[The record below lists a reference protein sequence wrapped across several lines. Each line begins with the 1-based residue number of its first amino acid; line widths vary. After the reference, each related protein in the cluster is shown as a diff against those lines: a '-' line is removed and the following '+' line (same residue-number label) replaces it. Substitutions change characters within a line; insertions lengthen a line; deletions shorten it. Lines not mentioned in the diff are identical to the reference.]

1 MPRVPTFQAPMKFLF
16 LFWIAIRGIL
26 DVSIEATAAW
36 CALYSFSSVS
46 WLQCFWIILAVHFV
60 GNLSFVK
67 IVRTQTRED
76 CFAYIRRES
85 MLVGLSIISAPILA
99 ILPTVAVIVL
109 LSLLQVWT
117 NLETH
122 WLHTWLLVTCLAY
135 ILLRVREARKMALR
149 AKSQR
154 SQSPGSIWKTR
165 SDSVARFGAKDAVE
179 QPPHRDWIGSRKPP
193 GKNFGS
199 APKAPQSPRSRRV
212 IDV

>member
-1 MPRVPTFQAPMKFLF
+1 MLRVPTFLASMKFLF

-26 DVSIEATAAW
+26 DVSIGATAAW
-36 CALYSFSSVS
+36 CALYSFSNVS
-46 WLQCFWIILAVHFV
+46 WLQCFWIILAIHFV
-60 GNLSFVK
+60 GNLSL
-67 IVRTQTRED
+67 ITIIRTQTRED

-135 ILLRVREARKMALR
+135 ILLRAREARKMALR

-154 SQSPGSIWKTR
+154 SQSPKNVWKP
-165 SDSVARFGAKDAVE
+165 SGE
-179 QPPHRDWIGSRKPP
+179 
-193 GKNFGS
+193 NFGS

>member
-1 MPRVPTFQAPMKFLF
+1 MLRVPTFQAPMKFLF

-26 DVSIEATAAW
+26 DVSIGATAAW

-46 WLQCFWIILAVHFV
+46 WLQCFWIILAIHFF

-135 ILLRVREARKMALR
+135 VLLRVREARKMALR

-154 SQSPGSIWKTR
+154 TQTPGKIWKP
-165 SDSVARFGAKDAVE
+165 S
-179 QPPHRDWIGSRKPP
+179 

-199 APKAPQSPRSRRV
+199 APKAPPSPRSRRV

>member
-1 MPRVPTFQAPMKFLF
+1 MKFLF
-16 LFWIAIRGIL
+16 LLWIAIRGIL
-26 DVSIEATAAW
+26 DVSIGATAAW

-46 WLQCFWIILAVHFV
+46 WPQCFWIILAIHFV
-60 GNLSFVK
+60 GNLSLVK
-67 IVRTQTRED
+67 LIKTQTRED

-85 MLVGLSIISAPILA
+85 MLVALSIISAPILA

-109 LSLLQVWT
+109 LSLLQFLT

-135 ILLRVREARKMALR
+135 ILLRVREGRKMVLR
-149 AKSQR
+149 ANSQR

-165 SDSVARFGAKDAVE
+165 FDSGARIGARDAVE
-179 QPPHRDWIGSRKPP
+179 QPPRNGWIGSRKPL
-193 GKNFGS
+193 GKNPGS